1 MSLTRLPVAL
11 QSNMNGAIT
20 HYASGQSA
28 IFCGS
33 NYPSIADVFKY
44 GFVLA
49 ILGWF
54 CFGVVGMAWWK
65 VLGYF

>member
-1 MSLTRLPVAL
+1 MTWTCMRV
-11 QSNMNGAIT
+11 QSNMNGAMT
-20 HYASGQSA
+20 HYASGQAA

-49 ILGWF
+49 IMGWL

-65 VLGYF
+65 VLGYY